1 MATTDFL
8 EFHAHHRPEAV
19 AVVASGRPITYR
31 RFFRDVRRFTLALED
46 FRIPRGSLVA
56 VACDDMYLHWILLL
70 AWENLG
76 VATASY
82 KRNEFQDAIGPLLQ
96 NAACVMSTHP
106 VRVGEGTRFHQITTP
121 WARGIFQSPANADR
135 EWPRHAAVGMD
146 EWLRVRRSSGTT
158 GGPKMMKIS
167 RRAEEQLLVNW
178 QHFAGL
184 TSSSRLLVGLDFAV
198 ASMYARS
205 TACLR
210 LGATCIFER
219 RFGAYRSI
227 VEHRPTHVK
236 LFQYQLPELL
246 DEFEAAGFKPEGLT
260 AIIGAA
266 PLSNRLRA
274 RVMRVLATELVYTYV
289 ANESGFMAVIGEDG
303 VATLSPEVSMR
314 VVDESGAEV
323 ATGETGRICVR
334 SPGLTDGYMMNDQA
348 NEQMF
353 RDGWF
358 ISGDAA
364 TAVGPRQIRL
374 VGRSDD
380 LLNIGGIKSAPSSI
394 EEHVAEI
401 AGVTDV
407 AVTAVEGKDDVQ
419 EIGVAI
425 VLNPDVDFRKTEA
438 VILDRLAR
446 RYGRARVIAVQ
457 SIPRTEDSGKI
468 QRNRLR
474 ALFERTADSRH
485 VRGERT

>member
-1 MATTDFL
+1 M
-8 EFHAHHRPEAV
+8 
-19 AVVASGRPITYR
+19 
-31 RFFRDVRRFTLALED
+31 RRFTRALED
-46 FRIPRGSLVA
+46 FNVPRGSLVA
-56 VACDDMYLHWILLL
+56 VACDDLYLHWLLLL

-96 NAACVMSTHP
+96 NAAFVMSTQP

-121 WARGIFQSPANADR
+121 WARSVFQSPANADR

-167 RRAEEQLLVNW
+167 RRAEEQLVLSW
-178 QHFAGL
+178 QQFCGL
-184 TSSSRLLVGLDFAV
+184 TQSSRMLVTLDFAV
-198 ASMYARS
+198 ASMYARA
-205 TACLR
+205 TACIR
-210 LGATCIFER
+210 LGATCVFER
-219 RFGAYRSI
+219 RFSMYHAI

-246 DEFEAAGFKPEGLT
+246 DEFEATGEKPTQVT
-260 AIIGAA
+260 AIIGSA
-266 PLSNRLRA
+266 PLGDRLRA
-274 RVMRVLATELVYTYV
+274 RVMKLLATELVYTFNS
-289 ANESGFMAVIGEDG
+289 NECGFMAVIGEDG
-303 VATLSPEVSMR
+303 VATLAPDVH
-314 VVDESGAEV
+314 VKLVDESGAEV
-323 ATGETGRICVR
+323 AKGETGRVCVR
-334 SPGLTDGYMMNDQA
+334 SPGLTDGYMMNDRA

-358 ISGDAA
+358 YSGDAA
-364 TAVGPRQIRL
+364 TAVGPRRIRL

-401 AGVTDV
+401 AGVKDV
-407 AVTAVEGKDDVQ
+407 AVTGVEGKDDVQ

-425 VLNPDVDFRKTEA
+425 VLNGDADFRKTEA

-474 ALFERTADSRH
+474 ALFERTSDSGQ
-485 VRGERT
+485 VRSERT